1 MNRREEL
8 FRELRAEEDAA
19 IAKGLECLRAHLD
32 PFDVQDFLH
41 SYYLRRVD
49 ESRGRDYT
57 EWRRDNVCVGM
68 SVDEISR
75 DAMEYCRSM
84 SMYGDEEGVGVGV
97 GVLESVAV

>member
-1 MNRREEL
+1 MKTREEM
-8 FRELRAEEDAA
+8 FRQLRKEEDDA
-19 IAKGLECLRAHLD
+19 IEKGMACLRTHLD

-57 EWRRDNVCVGM
+57 EWRRDHVCVGM

-75 DAMEYCRSM
+75 DAMEYCRSIG
-84 SMYGDEEGVGVGV
+84 MYAEEEKVKVK
-97 GVLESVAV
+97 VAAPVAA